1 MSLLKYFKKSPAP
14 SKKKEKE
21 ELDTKL
27 GDVVWAKLPD
37 FPWWP
42 GMICEDPS
50 SGKVFKNDEE
60 VHIQFFGE
68 PPTRDWVVK
77 K

>member
-14 SKKKEKE
+14 SKKKEPE
-21 ELDTKL
+21 NKL

-42 GMICEDPS
+42 GMICKEPS
-50 SGKVFKNDEE
+50 TGKVFKNDE
-60 VHIQFFGE
+60 VHIQFFGQ
-68 PPTRDWVVK
+68 PPTRDWVLK
-77 K
+77 R